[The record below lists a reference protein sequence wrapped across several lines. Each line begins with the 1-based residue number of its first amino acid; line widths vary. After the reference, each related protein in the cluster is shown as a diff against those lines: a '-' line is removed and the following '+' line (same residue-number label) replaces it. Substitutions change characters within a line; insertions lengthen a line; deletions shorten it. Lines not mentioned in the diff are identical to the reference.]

1 MNFCVYYLNVCLFLG
16 REHLRLYARL
26 RGLDEASAKIAT
38 ETGLKKLGLV
48 AYADRYDSIKVIR
61 ELRFKYMIKI
71 M

>member
-1 MNFCVYYLNVCLFLG
+1 MVFELNVWLLLG

-48 AYADRYDSIKVIR
+48 AYADRYGFNTVIGEKKVNV
-61 ELRFKYMIKI
+61 LKHSL
-71 M
+71 